1 MPVDAVSACL
11 FGCIEG
17 LVGPFD
23 EAFGGFAGQQ
33 MGQAKAGGYPNLLS
47 LKLKQKGFHG
57 LPKPFRMFL

>member
-23 EAFGGFAGQQ
+23 EAFGGFAGQ
-33 MGQAKAGGYPNLLS
+33 
-47 LKLKQKGFHG
+47 
-57 LPKPFRMFL
+57 